1 MVFSSLT
8 FIFCFLPFTLILYF
22 LMPHNLKN
30 ITLFILSL
38 LFYSWGE
45 PKYLILMLAS
55 VFVDYFASL
64 LIQHYRSHKIISS
77 CGLLI
82 SIVFNMGSLFFFKYA
97 GFFTESMNNA
107 LGTNLPILNLV
118 LPLGIS
124 FYTFQTL
131 SYTIDVYLGKVPAEK
146 NIITFATFVTLF
158 PQLIAGP
165 IVKYT
170 DINRDLHHRKIS
182 MLNVEE
188 GLQCF
193 VIGLGKK
200 VLIANNIGAL
210 WSEVQRLG
218 FQRVS
223 TPLAWLGIVAFS
235 LQIYFDF
242 SGYSTMAIGLG
253 KILGFEFPQNFNFPY
268 ISRSITEFWRRWHMT
283 LSSWFK
289 EYVYIP
295 LGGNRVCPLRLYLNL
310 LIVWSLTGLWH
321 GASWNFVLWGL
332 FFFIILTIEK
342 SGLLLVLDELPVISH
357 IYTIVL
363 LLISWAIFSTTD
375 LEELRLLFHKLF
387 IWHYKGDYIY
397 YFRNY
402 FFTFCISIL
411 CSTKLPARVN
421 DSLMQHP
428 WLFNTVYIFIFI
440 LSTAYLVDATYN
452 PFLYF
457 RF

>member
-1 MVFSSLT
+1 MVFSSLP
-8 FIFCFLPFTLILYF
+8 FIFVFLPFALILYY
-22 LMPHNLKN
+22 LAPHHLKN
-30 ITLFILSL
+30 IVLLILSL

-45 PKYLILMLAS
+45 PKYLLLMLAS
-55 VFVDYFASL
+55 IFVDYLMSL
-64 LIQHYRSHKIISS
+64 MIMHFRDHKIIPHL
-77 CGLLI
+77 GLLV
-82 SIVFNMGSLFFFKYA
+82 SILFNMGSLFFFKYSA
-97 GFFTESMNNA
+97 FFATNMNSL
-107 LGTNLPILNLV
+107 LGLNLPVFNLV

-170 DINRDLHHRKIS
+170 DINEALHHRKLSIQ
-182 MLNVEE
+182 NVET
-188 GLQCF
+188 GLQYF

-200 VLIANNIGAL
+200 VLIANNIGSL
-210 WSEVQRLG
+210 WSEAERLG
-218 FQRVS
+218 FYRLS
-223 TPLAWLGIVAFS
+223 TPLVWLGVCAFS

-253 KILGFEFPQNFNFPY
+253 RMLGFDFPQNFNFPY
-268 ISRSITEFWRRWHMT
+268 TSKSITEFWRRWHIT
-283 LSSWFK
+283 LSGWFR

-295 LGGNRVCPLRLYLNL
+295 LGGNRVGPLRLYFNL
-310 LIVWSLTGLWH
+310 LVVWSLTGLWH

-332 FFFIILTIEK
+332 FFFVVLCIEK
-342 SGLLLVLDELPVISH
+342 FGLLDLLDDHPIISH
-357 IYTIVL
+357 VYTIIL

-375 LEELRLLFHKLF
+375 LKNLKSLFYKLF
-387 IWHYKGDYIY
+387 VWHYGTDYIY
-397 YFRNY
+397 YLRSY
-402 FFTFCISIL
+402 FLTFCIAII
-411 CSTKLPARVN
+411 CSTKVPLN
-421 DSLMQHP
+421 IYKHLISHTWLMNIIY
-428 WLFNTVYIFIFI
+428 LFIFI
-440 LSTAYLVDATYN
+440 LSIAYLVDATYN